1 MFWISDEVTKD
12 LANNQKALEEWEE
25 GANMFLDTE
34 SIKFLGKL
42 NKPFSMT
49 WVNEDTQPQYPE
61 HCDVID
67 SWCFSLETPR
77 CPKEILDSL
86 NSFQN
91 ETAYNWS
98 SLTEKQK
105 SGTIHRFLDKL
116 KKEIE
121 YPKRKTDN
129 ILMILLNGMK
139 MIRVP
144 QDYIDKVK
152 EYVRVNHV

>member
-12 LANNQKALEEWEE
+12 LATNQTALDEWEE
-25 GANMFLDTE
+25 GANMFGNQDVNA
-34 SIKFLGKL
+34 IQQLGQL

-77 CPKEILDSL
+77 CPKAILESL

-91 ETAYNWS
+91 ETAFNWQ
-98 SLTEKQK
+98 SLNQKQ
-105 SGTIHRFLDKL
+105 
-116 KKEIE
+116 
-121 YPKRKTDN
+121 
-129 ILMILLNGMK
+129 
-139 MIRVP
+139 
-144 QDYIDKVK
+144 
-152 EYVRVNHV
+152 